1 VSHADVGLEQ
11 IEGAAYEVKSEPH
24 EAVRGRFRDAGQSC
38 GREIQDYSHAP
49 IEMCDRH
56 IYTAA
61 MRGSTSKPLSRR
73 PVAAASADAD
83 ALSQAVDALLAP
95 LAKLA
100 VAKGMPCAV
109 VEDRLRQAFVSAARD
124 THPNLL
130 PHRMVSRI
138 ATATGLS
145 RREVTRLT
153 QTAVTPPRRQPV
165 AAEVFAIWANDP
177 QYCDARG
184 RPRKLARQGD
194 APSFETLAQS
204 VTRDVHPRSLLD
216 ELLRL
221 GLAAHDAADDSVTLV
236 NDAFVPRGDTE
247 RMLGFLGHNV
257 GDHLGAAVANVLG
270 DGRRHFEQAVFAD
283 ELSQQS
289 IDATREVIA
298 AQWRAISAALVPQL
312 KELIDAD
319 RAAGRPQDQRLRVG
333 LFSYNQRMPEPTAP
347 SGQPDSTVDQ
357 DTGIPPVKQ
366 TKEGRS

>member
-1 VSHADVGLEQ
+1 LEQ
-11 IEGAAYEVKSEPH
+11 IEGAAYEVKSDPH

-289 IDATREVIA
+289 IDATHEVIA

>member
-1 VSHADVGLEQ
+1 
-11 IEGAAYEVKSEPH
+11 
-24 EAVRGRFRDAGQSC
+24 
-38 GREIQDYSHAP
+38 
-49 IEMCDRH
+49 
-56 IYTAA
+56 
-61 MRGSTSKPLSRR
+61 MRGSTPKPLSRL
-73 PVAAASADAD
+73 PAAAASADAD

-130 PHRMVSRI
+130 PHRVVSRI

-153 QTAVTPPRRQPV
+153 QTAVTRPRRQPV

-221 GLAAHDAADDSVTLV
+221 KLATLDDETDAVTLLR
-236 NDAFVPRGDTE
+236 AGFVPRGD
-247 RMLGFLGHNV
+247 RLRLFGFLGDNV
-257 GDHLGAAVANVLG
+257 GDHLRAAVDNLG
-270 DGRRHFEQAVFAD
+270 ADGSRHFEQALFAD
-283 ELSQQS
+283 GLSAGSVRHVQGL
-289 IDATREVIA
+289 IGP
-298 AQWRAISAALVPQL
+298 QWKALLQKLVPVLEQSVRA
-312 KELIDAD
+312 DAD
-319 RAAGRPQDQRLRVG
+319 LPAGDQHRVRIGLYAFDDMPGADGAAPPPTPFKPKRRAR
-333 LFSYNQRMPEPTAP
+333 
-347 SGQPDSTVDQ
+347 QP
-357 DTGIPPVKQ
+357 
-366 TKEGRS
+366 